1 MRVLLVEDD
10 ELLGDGLR
18 TALLRDGH
26 AVDWL
31 KDGEHARQ
39 ATEGDT
45 GETWDVVLL
54 DLGLPR
60 RDGMDVLRSVRR
72 KSAVPV
78 IVLTARDQLNDR
90 VEGLDAG
97 ADDYLVKP
105 FDIAELKAR
114 LRAVSRRHAG
124 RAVDEVRHGDLVL
137 LPASQ
142 EATWR
147 GERVDLTRREFMLLS
162 TLVDNAGRVLTRDR
176 LEQALYGWGEDVDSN
191 ALEVHIHHLRKKLAP
206 EFIRTVRGVGYS
218 VS

>member
-18 TALLRDGH
+18 MALVHDGH

-31 KDGEHARQ
+31 RDGEHARQ
-39 ATEGDT
+39 ALAGSEN
-45 GETWDVVLL
+45 WDVVLL

-60 RDGMDVLRSVRR
+60 RDGMEVLRAVRR
-72 KSAVPV
+72 QSSVPV
-78 IVLTARDQLNDR
+78 LILTARDRLEDR

-124 RAVDEVRHGDLVL
+124 RAVAEVTHGDLVL
-137 LPASQ
+137 RPAAQ
-142 EATWR
+142 EALWC
-147 GERVDLTRREFMLLS
+147 GQRVELTRREYALLS
-162 TLVDNAGRVLTRDR
+162 ALVENAGRVLTRDR
-176 LEQALYGWGEDVDSN
+176 LEQALYGWSDDVDSN
-191 ALEVHIHHLRKKLAP
+191 ALEVHIHHLRRKLSP
-206 EFIRTVRGVGYS
+206 GFIRTVRGVGYS
-218 VS
+218 VG

>member
-18 TALLRDGH
+18 TALVRDGH

-39 ATEGDT
+39 AVAGD
-45 GETWDVVLL
+45 ESWDVVLL

-60 RDGMDVLRSVRR
+60 RDGMEVLRAVRR
-72 KSAVPV
+72 DSAVPV
-78 IVLTARDQLNDR
+78 IIMTARDQLEDR
-90 VEGLDAG
+90 VQGLDAG

-114 LRAVSRRHAG
+114 LRAVSRRHGG
-124 RAVDEVRHGDLVL
+124 RAVTEIRHGELVL
-137 LPASQ
+137 LPAAQ
-142 EATWR
+142 EASWQ
-147 GERVDLTRREFMLLS
+147 GQRVELTRREYMLLS
-162 TLVDNAGRVLTRDR
+162 TLVENAGRVLTRDR
-176 LEQALYGWGEDVDSN
+176 LEQALYGWNEDVDSN
-191 ALEVHIHHLRKKLAP
+191 ALEVHVHHLRKKLSP
-206 EFIRTVRGVGYS
+206 GFIRTVRGVGYS

>member
-18 TALLRDGH
+18 TALVRDGH

-39 ATEGDT
+39 AVAGD
-45 GETWDVVLL
+45 ENWDVVLL

-60 RDGMDVLRSVRR
+60 RDGMEVLRAVRR
-72 KSAVPV
+72 ASAVPV
-78 IVLTARDQLNDR
+78 IIMTARDQLEDR
-90 VEGLDAG
+90 VQGLDAG

-114 LRAVSRRHAG
+114 LRAVSRRHGG
-124 RAVDEVRHGDLVL
+124 RAVTEIRHGELVL
-137 LPASQ
+137 LPAAQ
-142 EATWR
+142 EASWQ
-147 GERVDLTRREFMLLS
+147 GQRVELTRREYMLLS
-162 TLVDNAGRVLTRDR
+162 TLVENAGRVLTRDR
-176 LEQALYGWGEDVDSN
+176 LEQALYGWNEDVDSN
-191 ALEVHIHHLRKKLAP
+191 ALEVHVHHLRKKLSP
-206 EFIRTVRGVGYS
+206 GFIRTVRGVGYS

>member
-18 TALLRDGH
+18 TALVRDGH

-39 ATEGDT
+39 AVAGD
-45 GETWDVVLL
+45 ENWDVVLL

-60 RDGMDVLRSVRR
+60 RDGMEVLRAVRR
-72 KSAVPV
+72 GSAVPV
-78 IVLTARDQLNDR
+78 IIMTARDQLEDR
-90 VEGLDAG
+90 VQGLDAG

-114 LRAVSRRHAG
+114 LRAVSRRHGG
-124 RAVDEVRHGDLVL
+124 RAVTEIRHGELVL
-137 LPASQ
+137 LPEAQ
-142 EATWR
+142 EASWQ
-147 GERVDLTRREFMLLS
+147 GQRVELTRREYMLLS
-162 TLVDNAGRVLTRDR
+162 TLVENAGRVLTRDR
-176 LEQALYGWGEDVDSN
+176 LEQALYGWNEDVDSN
-191 ALEVHIHHLRKKLAP
+191 ALEVHVHHLRKKLSP
-206 EFIRTVRGVGYS
+206 GFIRTVRGVGYS